1 MHGCINETTPGRVY
15 VNREHGGFCHA
26 CRWSVRCISVTSR
39 GQIRQPRGLR
49 IHPSTRPC
57 QHYRCANAAEYAP
70 TIHLRCL
77 QLWLGNYEPSP
88 DVVREPPT
96 DEPRCTPL
104 EMAQWDQYVWDQMVA
119 GRNERLGER
128 SIGAPISRTGCITRT
143 ANTVEVMVTWEGV
156 GSVSGNAN
164 SSPTM
169 TCGDPSE
176 KRRSV
181 LLVTTMTVTP

>member
-1 MHGCINETTPGRVY
+1 MDASMKRRQEGFTLIESMVAFVMLVGGLLGVFQLHLAAKHGNHEAFEYTQAHALASTIVARMRLNTRQLSTY
-15 VNREHGGFCHA
+15 VASNYGSGTM
-26 CRWSVRCISVTSR
+26 SPPLTSCV
-39 GQIRQPRGLR
+39 
-49 IHPSTRPC
+49 S
-57 QHYRCANAAEYAP
+57 
-70 TIHLRCL
+70 
-77 QLWLGNYEPSP
+77 
-88 DVVREPPT
+88 PPT

-143 ANTVEVMVTWEGV
+143 DNTVEVMVTWEGV

-164 SSPTM
+164 SSSTM